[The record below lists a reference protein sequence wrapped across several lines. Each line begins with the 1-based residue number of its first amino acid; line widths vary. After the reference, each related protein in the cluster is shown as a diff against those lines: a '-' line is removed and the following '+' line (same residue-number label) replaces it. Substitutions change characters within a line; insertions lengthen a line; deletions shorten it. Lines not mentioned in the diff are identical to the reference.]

1 MKRCLELASN
11 GIGYVAPNPMVGAV
25 IVYQDEIIGEGFH
38 VHFGHAHAEVNAI
51 ESVIDQSLLSQSTL
65 YVNLEPCT
73 HIGKTPPCSD
83 LIISK
88 GIRRVVIGTSDPN
101 PVVGGKGIERLK
113 KNGIEVIVNILK
125 EECRELNRRFITY
138 FEQKRPYIILKWAQ
152 TKDKFIDLNRKPGEP
167 VGVNWISNKI
177 SRTMVHLWRSEE
189 QAIMVG
195 TNTVIVDNPQLNVR
209 HWQGNNPLRVILDRS
224 LRIPI
229 SSNVLDNSSHTLIFN
244 EKKNE
249 KGGKTEYCQIE
260 FGEKMFSEI
269 FHELYKRQIQSI
281 LIEGGKILLESMIN
295 KNLWDEAR
303 VLVGDKYFE
312 KGYPAPHFPV
322 KEDEVVEIL
331 NDRLFYYRS
340 G

>member
-25 IVYQDEIIGEGFH
+25 IVYNDEIIGEGFH

-51 ESVIDQSLLSQSTL
+51 ESVKDQSLLSQSTL

-83 LIISK
+83 LIIAK
-88 GIRRVVIGTSDPN
+88 GIRKVVLGTSDPN
-101 PVVGGKGIERLK
+101 PLVGGKGIERLK
-113 KNGIEVIVNILK
+113 NNRIEVIVDILN
-125 EECRELNRRFITY
+125 EECIELNRRFITY
-138 FEQKRPYIILKWAQ
+138 FEHKRPYIILKWAQ

-189 QAIMVG
+189 QAVMVG

-224 LRIPI
+224 LRIP
-229 SSNVLDNSSHTLIFN
+229 STSNVLDNRTPTLIFN

-249 KGGKTEYCQIE
+249 KEGNTEYCQIE
-260 FGEKMFSEI
+260 FGKKMFNEI

-281 LIEGGKILLESMIN
+281 LVEGGKKLLESMIN
-295 KNLWDEAR
+295 GNLWDEAR
-303 VLVGDKYFE
+303 VLVGDKYFV
-312 KGYPAPHFPV
+312 KGYPAPRIPM

-331 NDRLFYYRS
+331 NDRLFYFRK
-340 G
+340 